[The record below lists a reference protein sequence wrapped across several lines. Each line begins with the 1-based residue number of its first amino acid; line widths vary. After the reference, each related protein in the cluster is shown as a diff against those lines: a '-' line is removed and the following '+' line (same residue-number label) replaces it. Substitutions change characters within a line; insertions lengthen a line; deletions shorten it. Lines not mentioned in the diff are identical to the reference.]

1 MGIRPRRFTPSL
13 HVAVA
18 LFALIGLLALAVAGL
33 VLLGTSVNESAPP
46 IAFAETPQI
55 LANATSAAPTT
66 QSIATLPTMTPPPET
81 AVPLETVPRAGY
93 AAASRP
99 SLNAQQSITSLPTVT
114 PAHEPGSARISCDPA
129 YPEERTCIPPGP
141 PLDQPCAITDER
153 NFTVLPP
160 DPRGL
165 DADGDGVGCEPLS
178 P

>member
-1 MGIRPRRFTPSL
+1 MGIRPRRFTSSL

-46 IAFAETPQI
+46 IAFAETPRI
-55 LANATSAAPTT
+55 LSSATSAAPTT
-66 QSIATLPTMTPPPET
+66 QSIATLPTMTPRPET
-81 AVPLETVPRAGY
+81 AGPRETVPRAGY

-114 PAHEPGSARISCDPA
+114 PGLESAPVRIGCEPA
-129 YPEERTCIPPGP
+129 YPEERTCIPPGL

>member
-18 LFALIGLLALAVAGL
+18 LFALIGLLALAVAGS

-114 PAHEPGSARISCDPA
+114 PGLEPESVRIGCDPA
-129 YPEERTCIPPGP
+129 YPDERTCIPPGL